1 MTMKPSRFKQIQKLA
16 PQVAENIREEL
27 AAIPMSRADRRML
40 KRVEKHKAPSHATT
54 KAHNTV
60 EVAMSRVLTIPDE
73 NKKTL
78 QNIVSTC
85 MADMKSGKWRRPEWN
100 TLADTLNVGAALANP
115 YNICSDHLDK
125 FHKAMDKMA
134 EVADRVK
141 KGYGWAP
148 TAQDINAMEKAME
161 IFLIQIEFCSRG
173 EYFNAIEHARKRID
187 AGKRGDLKNV
197 IVVDTKE
204 QEPA

>member
-1 MTMKPSRFKQIQKLA
+1 MKPSRFKQIQKLA

-27 AAIPMSRADRRML
+27 AAIPMSRADRRKL

-54 KAHNTV
+54 KAHNTI
-60 EVAMSRVLTIPDE
+60 EVAMSRSQTIGGE
-73 NKKTL
+73 NRQKL
-78 QNIVSTC
+78 RHIVSTC
-85 MADMKSGKWRRPEWN
+85 MADMKAGKWGRPEWN

-115 YNICSDHLDK
+115 YNICSDHMDK
-125 FHKAMDKMA
+125 FHHAMDKMA

-141 KGYGWAP
+141 KGYGWSP

-197 IVVDTKE
+197 IVVEPKE
-204 QEPA
+204 PEVA